1 LSSATVFYAFTFV
14 LCNKKTYLLTYLYLK
29 ERFMIRSD
37 EDTDGLAS
45 KQHVLR
51 VD

>member
-1 LSSATVFYAFTFV
+1 
-14 LCNKKTYLLTYLYLK
+14 
-29 ERFMIRSD
+29 MIRSD

-51 VD
+51 VDWTEIGFCK